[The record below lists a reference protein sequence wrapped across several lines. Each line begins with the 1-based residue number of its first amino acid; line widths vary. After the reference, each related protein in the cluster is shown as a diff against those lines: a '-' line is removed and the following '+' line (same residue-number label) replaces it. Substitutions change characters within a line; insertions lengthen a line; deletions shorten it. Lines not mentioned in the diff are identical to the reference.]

1 MTDEARQAGR
11 MYDDF
16 RETGAPRVNLLLVGP
31 DAVTQRAVTLVARDW
46 DEPLLTWRPGEPFL
60 FPVIRPGGTLVLH
73 NVGALLPADQLRL
86 LGWLEETAGRTRLI
100 STTPRSL
107 LPDVL
112 GGTFID
118 ALFYRL
124 NTLCLKATE

>member
-31 DAVTQRAVTLVARDW
+31 EPVTQRAVTLVARDW
-46 DEPLLTWRPGEPFL
+46 DEPLLTWRAGEPFVV
-60 FPVIRPGGTLVLH
+60 PAVRPSGTLVLH
-73 NVGALLPADQLRL
+73 NVGALPPDDQLRL
-86 LGWLEETAGRTRLI
+86 LAWLDHTSGRTCLI